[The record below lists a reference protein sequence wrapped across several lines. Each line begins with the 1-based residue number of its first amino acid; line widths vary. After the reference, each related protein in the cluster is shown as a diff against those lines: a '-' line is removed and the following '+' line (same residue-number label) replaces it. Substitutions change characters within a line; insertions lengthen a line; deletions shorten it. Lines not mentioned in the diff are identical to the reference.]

1 MNKPAKAVLKI
12 GLIINPFAGI
22 GGKVG
27 LKGSDGQ
34 EIRQEAFARGAIQQS
49 ENRAKLA
56 LEAINS
62 SSLVQWVTASG
73 AMGAAL
79 LAELG
84 FKHQVIYQ
92 SNEPSQSADTL
103 SVANLMLEHDIDL
116 LVFTGGD
123 GTARNICQ
131 VIQDKIPVI
140 GIPAGVKIHS
150 GVYAITPQAAGELL
164 NSLISNELVSLIE
177 ASVMD
182 IDEDEFREGRVK
194 AKKYGEML
202 IPAEHQYMQSTK
214 VSSSQLNRE
223 QESVVL
229 QDIAE
234 FIIDNMDDDT
244 HYLIGSGTSC
254 AALMDELQLDNT
266 LLGVD
271 WVYQNKLYGS
281 DLNESDILKVI
292 EKNPNKVQ
300 VIITVIGGQGHI
312 FGRGNQQFSAAVL
325 EQLSKDSITIIA
337 TKTKINQ
344 LHARPLIVDTDDP
357 SVNQL
362 FSGTMPIL
370 TGYDD
375 RILYQVG
382 FQSNP

>member
-1 MNKPAKAVLKI
+1 MNKPAKATLKI

-92 SNEPSQSADTL
+92 SNEPSQSTDTL

-116 LVFTGGD
+116 LVFAGGD

-164 NSLISNELVSLIE
+164 NSLINNELVSLIE

-229 QDIAE
+229 QDITE

-344 LHARPLIVDTDDP
+344 LQARPLIVDTDDP

-382 FQSNP
+382 FQSNL